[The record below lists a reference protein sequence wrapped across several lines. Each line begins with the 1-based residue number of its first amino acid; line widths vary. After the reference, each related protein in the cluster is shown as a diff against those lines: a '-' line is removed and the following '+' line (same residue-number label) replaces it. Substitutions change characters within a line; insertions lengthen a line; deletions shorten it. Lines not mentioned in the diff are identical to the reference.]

1 MLQNNCKASVARK
14 YYNEVKQQLSCPRK
28 IKKKL
33 LFYIRL
39 SMDEFLE
46 QNPNANFDMIVERF
60 GKPYELANSY
70 IESLDTAQIKKA
82 LQRSKWIK
90 TCIIT
95 LCAVIL
101 LLFIITFIKMI
112 HDNQNTQVVFLGET
126 VSDMGTVLQ

>member
-1 MLQNNCKASVARK
+1 
-14 YYNEVKQQLSCPRK
+14 
-28 IKKKL
+28 
-33 LFYIRL
+33 
-39 SMDEFLE
+39 MDEFLE
-46 QNPNANFDMIVERF
+46 KNPNANFDMIVERF

>member
-1 MLQNNCKASVARK
+1 MLHNNREAYAAKK

-46 QNPNANFDMIVERF
+46 KNPNADFDMIVERF
-60 GKPYELANSY
+60 GEPFELANSY
-70 IESLDTAQIKKA
+70 IESLDTTEVKKA

-95 LCAVIL
+95 LCVVIL
-101 LLFIITFIKMI
+101 LLFVITFIKMI

-126 VSDMGTVLQ
+126 VLDKGKSLQ